1 MVKDRLVLVHLEK
14 DPMWVVQGQWMY
26 RFFQRYEVHGLRKT
40 DCTYGIWD
48 SDEAPDWY
56 FRPSSEFSHSILAMA
71 ISQVSL
77 TERSGSD
84 KYSRRIGTELFAE
97 MAPIASAAWSRCA

>member
-1 MVKDRLVLVHLEK
+1 
-14 DPMWVVQGQWMY
+14 MY
-26 RFFQRYEVHGLRKT
+26 MSFQRSKVHILHKT
-40 DCTYGIWD
+40 DCTYGTCD
-48 SDEAPDWY
+48 SDEAPDWH

-84 KYSRRIGTELFAE
+84 KYSRRIGTELFTE
-97 MAPIASAAWSRCA
+97 MAPIASAA

>member
-1 MVKDRLVLVHLEK
+1 VEQDQL
-14 DPMWVVQGQWMY
+14 MY
-26 RFFQRYEVHGLRKT
+26 RFFQRYEFHVLRKMI

-84 KYSRRIGTELFAE
+84 KYSRRIGTELLAE
-97 MAPIASAAWSRCA
+97 MAPIASAA